1 MLRSGMR
8 RNPKASIDP
17 IRASKRIAKAKNVMN
32 PIVAIEAINK
42 NPKVAGSEVITRK
55 TTLVPKIADEP
66 TMTKKIK
73 ASNKTADTKRS
84 KRPFA
89 SKVPETDSNY
99 KTLYFDSQK
108 KVEDLTELNHKQA
121 IDLSYRSGQV
131 DAYEYII
138 GNMKNV
144 VAFSSTM
151 RATDE
156 EMNLSKGTAPDGP
169 SLNLNHLE

>member
-1 MLRSGMR
+1 MR

-17 IRASKRIAKAKNVMN
+17 IRTSKRIAKAKNVMN

-42 NPKVAGSEVITRK
+42 KNSKVAGSEVITRK

-73 ASNKTADTKRS
+73 ACKEAADNKRG

-89 SKVPETDSNY
+89 SKVPQTDTSY

-144 VAFSSTM
+144 VAFSNTM
-151 RATDE
+151 RVTDA